1 MRKIRRLPIGVTA
14 TVAALLMM
22 GCSNTSTT
30 PVSGKAD
37 PLKVTNGP
45 FGVTEASGSPVSG
58 GSLTFGY
65 GGGIASFDPAS
76 QQYAGTSGGDEAR
89 AVYGTLT
96 EYDTKAGKYAPSMA
110 ESISAN
116 DDFTEWTVVLRDGVK
131 FTDGTPY
138 DADAVLF
145 NFDRMAKSGAG
156 FSGLWTSV
164 VKKAVAKDAKTVVIT
179 LKQKWADFPYLL
191 SQAPG
196 MIASPKAVKDEGES
210 YQREPVGAGPFML
223 DKWTPGQNLVLKAN
237 PDYWDGKPYLDSLTF
252 QTITTGDQALKDA
265 LQARGIQGSLISTPA
280 IVKDYIQPA
289 SGYSGYVRM
298 TNTGSVLLI
307 NNGTPSRPDTPGK
320 DINVREAIA
329 SAINPD
335 VINQRAFGGNGFPGT
350 GVFSAESQW
359 ANDKPTFTY
368 DVEAAKKHLA
378 AAKGFDGT
386 IELLYPAAQAEAALT
401 IEAQLDAVGFK
412 VDAKPVQSITD
423 LINAVLIKR
432 DYDLAMYGWPVPDEP
447 GELYTSY
454 LERFGRKGNQLG
466 YYNETVAKSLSDFAA
481 ADDTAEK
488 AAQMATIQAQ
498 WTETVPAVPYNT
510 TAQMVVW
517 DKNVHDIEVSS
528 RLTLDFSKAWISK

>member
-1 MRKIRRLPIGVTA
+1 MSKIRRLPIGVAA
-14 TVAALLMM
+14 TVAALVMT
-22 GCSNTSTT
+22 GCSNTSA
-30 PVSGKAD
+30 PVSTKVA
-37 PLKVTNGP
+37 PLKVANGP
-45 FGVTEASGSPVSG
+45 FGIAEASGNPVSG

-76 QQYAGTSGGDEAR
+76 QQYSGTSGGDEAR

-96 EYDTKAGKYAPSMA
+96 EYDTKAGKYVPSMA
-110 ESISAN
+110 DSISAN
-116 DDFTEWTVVLRDGVK
+116 DDFTEWTVVLRDGVE

-156 FSGLWTSV
+156 FSGLWASV

-196 MIASPKAVKDEGES
+196 MVASPKAVKDEGES
-210 YQREPVGAGPFML
+210 YQREPVGAGPFTL

-265 LQARGIQGSLISTPA
+265 LQAGGIQGSLIGTPA
-280 IVKDYIQPA
+280 IVKDYIQPS

-298 TNTGSVLLI
+298 TNTGSMLLI

-329 SAINPD
+329 SAINTD
-335 VINQRAFGGNGFPGT
+335 VINQRAFDGNAFPGT
-350 GVFSAESQW
+350 GIFSAESQW

-368 DVEAAKKHLA
+368 DAEAAKKHLA
-378 AAKGFDGT
+378 DAKGFDGK
-386 IELLYPAAQAEAALT
+386 IELIYPSAQAEAALT
-401 IEAQLDAVGFK
+401 IEAQLEAVGFK

-454 LERFGRKGNQLG
+454 LERFGRKDNQLG
-466 YYNETVAKSLSDFAA
+466 YYNETIAKALSDFAA

-517 DKNVHDIEVSS
+517 NKNVHDIEVSS